1 MADELAL
8 KTPPQTPVEISVY
21 IEGGRFVFRTD
32 EPLAIY
38 TYDKDAPGKS
48 NCDGDCSKAWLPVK
62 APTIG
67 KVVGDWTAIERS
79 DKSAQWA
86 YKGKPVYTY
95 ALDQPG
101 KAAGDG
107 VAGLWHVLNP

>member
-1 MADELAL
+1 MADELAQ

-38 TYDKDAPGKS
+38 TNDKDAPGKS
-48 NCDGDCSKAWLPVK
+48 ACEGECLKAWHPVV
-62 APTIG
+62 APKPN
-67 KVVGDWTAIERS
+67 KVVGDWTSIQRADQS
-79 DKSAQWA
+79 WQWA

-95 ALDQPG
+95 ALDAPG
-101 KAAGDG
+101 KINGDG